1 MNPERRS
8 FKMGVA
14 VLLMAVTLRL
24 LSNVLPA
31 IPISADVASVLLF
44 LETGRV
50 VKYSFPSNE
59 PTDEATEPPQ
69 PLLFSYDD
77 AQLVSISNGQ
87 KYGVD
92 IPAML
97 QQELSW
103 DLTGDEPKVL
113 IVHSHATES
122 YADRKEHS
130 YRSNNADENMLGI
143 GAYLAQLLEEGGI
156 HCIHDTTLHDNPNYN
171 EAYASSRKSIDAY
184 LAQYPSIALVLDLH
198 RDSAVDNK
206 GNHYAAT
213 VSTAYGETAK
223 LMLVMGTNAGG
234 QHPEWQE
241 NVALG
246 VKLQAVLEKQNPGIC
261 RSMILRTSRFNQD
274 LSTGALL
281 VEVGADG
288 NTREQALHATRAL
301 ANAIFSLAYGSSV

>member
-1 MNPERRS
+1 MDPEKRS
-8 FKMGVA
+8 YKMGVT
-14 VLLMAVTLRL
+14 VLLTAIVLRL
-24 LSNVLPA
+24 LSNFLPA

-50 VKYSFPSNE
+50 VKYSFPANDA
-59 PTDEATEPPQ
+59 PEAEKPQ
-69 PLLFSYDD
+69 PLVFSAED
-77 AQLVSISNGQ
+77 AALVSISNAD

-92 IPAML
+92 VPAML
-97 QQELSW
+97 QTPLSW
-103 DLTGDEPKVL
+103 ELTGDAPKVL

-122 YADRKEHS
+122 YADRKDHS
-130 YRSNNADENMLGI
+130 YRSTVADENMLGI

-156 HCIHDTTLHDNPNYN
+156 PCIHDTTLHDKPSYN
-171 EAYASSRKSIDAY
+171 EAYSSSRKSIDAY
-184 LAQYPSIALVLDLH
+184 LAQYPSIVLVLDLH
-198 RDSAVDNK
+198 RDSAVDAK

-213 VSTAYGETAK
+213 VSTSYGQTAK

-234 QHPEWQE
+234 QHPRWQE

-274 LSTGALL
+274 LSTGVLL

-301 ANAIFSLAYGSSV
+301 ANAIFTLAYGSSV